1 MTLCCQR
8 CHLRTDLCLC
18 GQAPRLSGD
27 SDALQLILLTHPQ
40 EPKKRSNT
48 GRLLEASLSG
58 CEIWLWQRGEIDRR
72 LKEHSEQSRV
82 TPILLFPVIDDEA
95 SQTVRCSVDEI
106 CLDQHCFILLDATWQ
121 QARKMLRQS
130 VELQKCLRLSLQSP
144 APSLFSLRRNQRE
157 GSISS
162 VETGIELLRGCGF
175 ETDVNLLQHYF
186 LRFLQHSE
194 AHRSGY
200 TLDG

>member
-1 MTLCCQR
+1 M
-8 CHLRTDLCLC
+8 
-18 GQAPRLSGD
+18 
-27 SDALQLILLTHPQ
+27 
-40 EPKKRSNT
+40 
-48 GRLLEASLSG
+48 
-58 CEIWLWQRGEIDRR
+58 
-72 LKEHSEQSRV
+72 
-82 TPILLFPVIDDEA
+82 LFPVIDDEA
-95 SQTVRCSVDEI
+95 PQTVRCSVDEI
-106 CLDQHCFILLDATWQ
+106 CLDQYCFILLDATWQ

-144 APSLFSLRRNQRE
+144 APSLFNLRRNQRE

-175 ETDVNLLQHYF
+175 EADANLLQHYF
-186 LRFLQHSE
+186 QRFLQHSE